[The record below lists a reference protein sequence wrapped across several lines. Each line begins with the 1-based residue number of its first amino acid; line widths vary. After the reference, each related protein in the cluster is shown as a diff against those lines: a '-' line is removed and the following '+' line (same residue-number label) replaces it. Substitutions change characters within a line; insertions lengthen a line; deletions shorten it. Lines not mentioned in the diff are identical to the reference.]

1 MKGTLSLSRPFA
13 LVVLGMAA
21 AAVVIAVYGPQSMRS
36 SASLFEFI
44 CITLFVFIFAAYG
57 YRALSKSWTFWLAY
71 GVLFVAHCIVY
82 FFALRET
89 GPWRMITASVLALIE
104 IGILS
109 AILMLLFHVSPQS
122 GPGADD

>member
-1 MKGTLSLSRPFA
+1 MSVKGTLSLSRPFA

-44 CITLFVFIFAAYG
+44 CITLFVFVFVAYG

-82 FFALRET
+82 FFGGWPRLQRWFF
-89 GPWRMITASVLALIE
+89 GCPMLVL
-104 IGILS
+104 
-109 AILMLLFHVSPQS
+109 
-122 GPGADD
+122 